1 MPNFVY
7 WAVLSQRDAGS
18 PWTWSFRDVAFFD
31 ISRMGA
37 LAAGLAVG
45 VLIAWYY
52 SRWFNRRPVDNAPN
66 NPQRLFAEL
75 CRAHKLSAAQQR
87 LLEWLASERQLL
99 QPALVFLDPI
109 LLESAIAH
117 ADSPAVRKRLTE
129 LRSRLF
135 AGAENECAADVA
147 QRLQSRADR

>member
-1 MPNFVY
+1 MPNPLQSVL
-7 WAVLSQRDAGS
+7 LSQSDAW
-18 PWTWSFRDVAFFD
+18 WTWFRDFSIFD
-31 ISRMGA
+31 VSRLGA

-52 SRWFNRRPVDNAPN
+52 SRFSSRRQEDVSPH

-75 CRAHKLSAAQQR
+75 CRAHKLSAAQRR
-87 LLEWLASERQLL
+87 LLEWLAAERQLL

-117 ADSPAVRKRLTE
+117 ADSPNVRQRLTE

-135 AGAENECAADVA
+135 AGAGHETGDGVKG
-147 QRLQSRADR
+147 